1 MSHKVVDTPTILS
14 LCHKRPSKLSNGYKL
29 AWQSFYKLIR
39 DPDSSKN
46 LPHQPRRP
54 RGSRVDHD
62 GWGVGVHPPAASTAP
77 TRPVP
82 GRVADSEI
90 LSDTN
95 CKTGPHFF
103 GL

>member
-62 GWGVGVHPPAASTAP
+62 GWGGGCPSAGGINGSHKACAWAS
-77 TRPVP
+77 
-82 GRVADSEI
+82 S
-90 LSDTN
+90 
-95 CKTGPHFF
+95 
-103 GL
+103 